1 MMSIVRDSRLR
12 FPALG
17 MAVLVAG
24 CEGTAARDST
34 LAQATAVADSAP
46 RAGTVR
52 CWLSDSSVLARSPG
66 TVAPGP
72 AGLRGWIVL
81 DPPSVGQSGTARLVD
96 TDGADLGATWNGIG
110 GDSIAVVGF
119 DDFLRVE
126 MRLAVTVDEASGI
139 AHAGSD
145 AAQERDSAGTMRD
158 FRRTWRVTARS
169 ASCDSLP
176 PPRTASA
183 GEGAGR

>member
-1 MMSIVRDSRLR
+1 MNILRHSRQHAGFLGV
-12 FPALG
+12 ALL
-17 MAVLVAG
+17 LVA
-24 CEGTAARDST
+24 CDATAARDST

-52 CWLSDSSVLARSPG
+52 CWVSDSSVLARAPG

-96 TDGADLGATWNGIG
+96 SDGADLDATWNGLG
-110 GDSIAVVGF
+110 GDSVAVVGF

-126 MRLAVTVDEASGI
+126 MRLAVTVDEVAGV

-145 AAQERDSAGTMRD
+145 AAQERDSAGKMRD
-158 FRRTWRVTARS
+158 FQRSWRVAARA

-176 PPRTASA
+176 PP
-183 GEGAGR
+183 GAAPSGDSVPR

>member
-1 MMSIVRDSRLR
+1 MSIVRDSRLR
-12 FPALG
+12 LPALG
-17 MAVLVAG
+17 VAAILAG
-24 CEGTAARDST
+24 CEGTTARDST
-34 LAQATAVADSAP
+34 LAQATAVADSVP

-52 CWLSDSSVLARSPG
+52 CWLSESSVLARSPG

-96 TDGADLGATWNGIG
+96 SDGADLGATWNGIG
-110 GDSIAVVGF
+110 GDSIVVVGF

-126 MRLAVTVDEASGI
+126 MRLAVTVEEVTGV

-145 AAQERDSAGTMRD
+145 AAQERDSAGQTRD
-158 FRRTWRVTARS
+158 FRRSWRVVARV

-176 PPRTASA
+176 PPLPATT
-183 GEGAGR
+183 GEGARR